1 MAMQFS
7 LASTGIRLIDVFSNY
22 FEIIPAN
29 TPQLLDAVYQ
39 LRYQVYCV
47 ETGFEDPKLYPQQLE
62 MDEFDRYSVHSLL
75 RHRQTGIYAGT
86 VRLILPRMDIEKCFP
101 IHQVTKHPLYL
112 DHEQFPRA
120 TVAEISRIAISKE
133 FRKRLGEF
141 SSPSA
146 ISQASEIID
155 SRDERRIIPHIVL
168 GLVAGLVRM
177 SVENGIKHWFCVVEQ
192 PLLRLFYRYGLRLI
206 PCGHLIEY
214 HGKRQP
220 CYTHLNQLLETV
232 HKEQPSIWE
241 LITDKEYQ
249 FQAHPPQIPRNSGNS
264 DVYQRTITNRGT

>member
-86 VRLILPRMDIEKCFP
+86 VRLLLPRMDIEKCFP
-101 IHQVTKHPLYL
+101 
-112 DHEQFPRA
+112 
-120 TVAEISRIAISKE
+120 
-133 FRKRLGEF
+133 
-141 SSPSA
+141 
-146 ISQASEIID
+146 
-155 SRDERRIIPHIVL
+155 
-168 GLVAGLVRM
+168 
-177 SVENGIKHWFCVVEQ
+177 
-192 PLLRLFYRYGLRLI
+192 
-206 PCGHLIEY
+206 
-214 HGKRQP
+214 
-220 CYTHLNQLLETV
+220 
-232 HKEQPSIWE
+232 
-241 LITDKEYQ
+241 
-249 FQAHPPQIPRNSGNS
+249 
-264 DVYQRTITNRGT
+264 